1 MAENKAF
8 LARVY
13 ELSKARTPT
22 ELARW
27 IGLSLTAI
35 LNWESGKSSPQFKT
49 LWRIREKTGEDLSS
63 LVEPSGGQRDQ
74 AREAI
79 HGVERG
85 MQPLEM
91 TPELADIIEGVK
103 EIFDSEIETVITALK
118 ANIRA
123 FRLSAR
129 ALKGKK
135 GRRVARHVAP
145 EETRE

>member
-13 ELSKARTPT
+13 ELSNARTPT

-49 LWRIREKTGEDLSS
+49 LWRIREKTGEDLSG
-63 LVEPSGGQRDQ
+63 LVEPSGGQRDHI
-74 AREAI
+74 REAI

-85 MQPLEM
+85 MQPPEM
-91 TPELADIIEGVK
+91 TPELLDLVEGVK
-103 EIFDSEIETVITALK
+103 EIFDSGIETVVTALK

-129 ALKGKK
+129 ALKRKT
-135 GRRVARHVAP
+135 GRRGAKHVAP
-145 EETRE
+145 EETPE

>member
-13 ELSKARTPT
+13 ELSKARTAT

-63 LVEPSGGQRDQ
+63 LVEPSGGQRDHV
-74 AREAI
+74 REAI

-103 EIFDSEIETVITALK
+103 EIFDSGIETVITALK

-135 GRRVARHVAP
+135 RRRGVRHVAP